1 MKTELILIDEL
12 EQYCYEM
19 EMAGYTDWPEYET
32 ACELLDQLFIKNEKG
47 A

>member
-1 MKTELILIDEL
+1 MKTEQILIDEL
-12 EQYCYEM
+12 ELYCHEM

-32 ACELLDQLFIKNEKG
+32 ACKLLDQLFVEVEKG

>member
-12 EQYCYEM
+12 ELYCHEM
-19 EMAGYTDWPEYET
+19 EMAGYTDWPEYEK
-32 ACELLDQLFIKNEKG
+32 ACKLLDMLFAEQEKG